1 MTYKLAFKESALK
14 EWKKLNPTLQTQFK
28 KILKERLKIPHVP
41 SAKLSG
47 MKDCYKIKLRAAGY
61 RLVYEEQDEI
71 VVVTVV
77 AVGKREGSEVYS
89 KARNR
94 L

>member
-14 EWKKLNPTLQTQFK
+14 EWKKLNPTLQDQFK
-28 KILKERLKIPHVP
+28 KVLQERLKAPHVP

-61 RLVYEEQDEI
+61 RLVYEVQDE
-71 VVVTVV
+71 VLVVTVV
-77 AVGKREGSEVYS
+77 AVGKREGGEVYG
-89 KARNR
+89 KAKER

>member
-1 MTYKLAFKESALK
+1 MTYKLTFKESALK
-14 EWKKLNPTLQTQFK
+14 EWRKLNSTLQEQFK
-28 KILKERLKIPHVP
+28 KILKERLKVPHVP

-61 RLVYEEQDEI
+61 RLVYEVRDE
-71 VVVTVV
+71 VLVVTVV
-77 AVGKREGSEVYS
+77 AIGKREGDEVYS
-89 KARNR
+89 RARDR